1 MSCEKKYEKRRVK
14 LRERFGNAESGTV
27 VEAES
32 CPTCGVKVR
41 SKQLGRN
48 VEGLYMIP
56 SALAEVVEE
65 S

>member
-14 LRERFGNAESGTV
+14 LRERFGNAESGAV
-27 VEAES
+27 VEAEI